1 MEREPL
7 KKNNELLNV
16 ARILRRNMTRQE
28 KHLWYDFLRYYPVK
42 IYKQRIIDN
51 FIADFYCHSA
61 RLVIELDGSQHYTS
75 QGKAHDAA
83 RTEILERYGIYV
95 LRFSNRDV
103 DKNFEGVCRMIDR
116 VINERIE
123 EFKTPSHPLS
133 RELSQRESL
142 KTRATL
148 GVWALPE
155 ARVASNAVIQRRNWR

>member
-16 ARILRRNMTRQE
+16 ARILRRNMTRQ
-28 KHLWYDFLRYYPVK
+28 KNLWYDFLRYYPVK

-83 RTEILERYGIYV
+83 RTEILEKYGIYV

-123 EFKTPSHPLS
+123 DLS
-133 RELSQRESL
+133 
-142 KTRATL
+142 
-148 GVWALPE
+148 
-155 ARVASNAVIQRRNWR
+155 

>member
-7 KKNNELLNV
+7 KKNNKVLNV

-61 RLVIELDGSQHYTS
+61 RLVIELDGSQHYTN
-75 QGKAHDAA
+75 QGKAHDEA
-83 RTEILERYGIYV
+83 RSKILERYGIYV
-95 LRFSNRDV
+95 LRFSNKDV
-103 DKNFEGVCRMIDR
+103 DDNFEGVCKMIDR

-123 EFKTPSHPLS
+123 KLPCKALS
-133 RELSQRESL
+133 P
-142 KTRATL
+142 AIA
-148 GVWALPE
+148 GALPKGE
-155 ARVASNAVIQRRNWR
+155 PLDTRNLRGMGFALCLCNTKAKLVIKI